1 MNDDSVLLF
10 CLKYH
15 MTALLFAQHMNSNM
29 TTGGTETM
37 DHYTCGALLKQI
49 NDIMEKN
56 ANNALRSQDLT
67 LSQSGILVLLDERE
81 GKAATFKELEKS
93 FGVSQPTMVG
103 LLNRLEQKKLVE
115 VLDDPSDKRIRR
127 AHLTQKGAEK
137 CKEGYQ
143 HMQEAESMLL
153 GGLTETEK
161 AEFLQLLL
169 KIRESLK

>member
-1 MNDDSVLLF
+1 
-10 CLKYH
+10 
-15 MTALLFAQHMNSNM
+15 
-29 TTGGTETM
+29 M

-81 GKAATFKELEKS
+81 GKTATFKELEKS